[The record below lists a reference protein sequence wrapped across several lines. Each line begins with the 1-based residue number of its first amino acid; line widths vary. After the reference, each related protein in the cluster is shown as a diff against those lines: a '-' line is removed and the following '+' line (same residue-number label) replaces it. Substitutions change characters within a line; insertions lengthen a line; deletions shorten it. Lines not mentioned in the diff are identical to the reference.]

1 MALAR
6 AFCYPV
12 GMNRLPEPISG
23 QLSLA
28 VLPPRLSQPLLHMVA
43 RLALRG
49 PLRVLDGGNR
59 FNAYTVAQALRQH
72 TEQVEAVLGRIRI
85 ARAFTCYQVAALLA
99 ETPALPEPTVALDLL
114 ATFRDESVP
123 LWERRRLLACCREHL
138 RRLASRAPLLVS
150 ASAQGASGVDEL
162 LALLEEAADQVW
174 RFAPLPPPAP
184 LRLF

>member
-1 MALAR
+1 MPTP

-23 QLSLA
+23 QFTLA
-28 VLPPRLSQPLLHMVA
+28 VLPQGASLPLLHMVA

-49 PLRVLDGGNR
+49 PLRVLDSGNR
-59 FNAYTVAQALRQH
+59 FNAYTVAQSLRRH
-72 TEQVEAVLGRIRI
+72 TGQVEAALARIRI

-99 ETPALPEPTVALDLL
+99 ETPALPASTLVLDLL

-123 LWERRRLLACCREHL
+123 LWERRRLLEACLDHL
-138 RRLASRAPLLVS
+138 RRLASQAPLL
-150 ASAQGASGVDEL
+150 ASVTAQGAAGADEL
-162 LALLEEAADQVW
+162 LALLEGAAGQVW
-174 RFAPLPPPAP
+174 RFAPPLPPAP